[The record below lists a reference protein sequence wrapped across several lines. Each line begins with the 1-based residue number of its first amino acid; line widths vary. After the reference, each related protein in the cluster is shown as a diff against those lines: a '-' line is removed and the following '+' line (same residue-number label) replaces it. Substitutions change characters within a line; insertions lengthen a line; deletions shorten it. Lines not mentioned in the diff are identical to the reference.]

1 MNLQR
6 KNITEEIERMK
17 SLFTEER
24 LWGNLVEQ
32 EEKTNPHEKG
42 TYEWSEWEQVYNSGT
57 PDNSTNAVEKIV
69 DQNTD
74 GEGKIDK
81 SQFMKD
87 LQSSWQGMKNFGK
100 DLKSH
105 IAARKEKRQGFAH
118 MTTKEKA
125 DAMKGQKT
133 QQRQDKKS
141 VKNNLA
147 GCNRGMKTLQ
157 KYFLSNPNPKNRMT
171 IETFKGNITEEEFE
185 NRKKSVEE
193 CITTF
198 KGQLK
203 TDKEVIANR
212 TVTEWIKDIIMG
224 EKNTHIDI
232 SKETI
237 KGTGQ
242 GINIKNAQGK
252 TIGKMVDLGNDKYK
266 VVGDKK
272 QWFLPSTLDKIN
284 YFQIPFIKQ
293 TLKKSNATLTII
305 PGSGKREKDRDS
317 FEFTVS

>member
-105 IAARKEKRQGFAH
+105 IADRKEKRQGFAQ

-125 DAMKGQKT
+125 DAMKDQKT

-147 GCNRGMKTLQ
+147 KCNKGMKTLQ

-171 IETFKGNITEEEFE
+171 IETFKNNITGDDF
-185 NRKKSVEE
+185 KSRQSSVTG

-203 TDKEVIANR
+203 TDKEIIANR
-212 TVTEWIKDIIMG
+212 TVTEWIKDIIID

-242 GINIKNAQGK
+242 GINIKSGAGK
-252 TIGKMVDLGNDKYK
+252 TIGKIMELGDDKYK

-272 QWFLPSTLDKIN
+272 QYFLNSQLNQVRNQQLPNILTA
-284 YFQIPFIKQ
+284 
-293 TLKKSNATLTII
+293 LKKPDGKITVVDNT
-305 PGSGKREKDRDS
+305 GKREKYRDS
-317 FEFTVS
+317 FEFTIS